1 MNSFAEVFDV
11 IKKYCLNEGQLVEAA
26 YNLWIRPIEAKEL
39 DGNNAVLYVPSE
51 FQKSVIQTNY
61 EKLLKEA
68 FKAVLGFDVKIQ
80 IHTEDDDYPP
90 KHVSFDEIEER
101 HLQLEKSFETAK
113 YDYTF
118 DTFIVGRSN
127 EFAYAACTAV
137 AKGNGATYNPL
148 FMPFRSWKNS
158 SSYCDIK

>member
-61 EKLLKEA
+61 EKL
-68 FKAVLGFDVKIQ
+68 Q
-80 IHTEDDDYPP
+80 I
-90 KHVSFDEIEER
+90 
-101 HLQLEKSFETAK
+101 
-113 YDYTF
+113 
-118 DTFIVGRSN
+118 GR
-127 EFAYAACTAV
+127 ARV
-137 AKGNGATYNPL
+137 
-148 FMPFRSWKNS
+148 
-158 SSYCDIK
+158 